1 MEFVELQRL
10 LQDARVDCVAETG
23 WLVILVSNVSKVLVN
38 LDMPPITGIP
48 LDSCTAGDILVA
60 VDVILELL

>member
-1 MEFVELQRL
+1 MAFVELQRL
-10 LQDARVDCVAETG
+10 LQDARVDHVAETG
-23 WLVILVSNVSKVLVN
+23 WLVILVSDVSKVLVN
-38 LDMPPITGIP
+38 LDMPPITRIP

>member
-1 MEFVELQRL
+1 
-10 LQDARVDCVAETG
+10 VDRVAETG
-23 WLVILVSNVSKVLVN
+23 WLVILVSDVSKVLVN

>member
-10 LQDARVDCVAETG
+10 LQDARVDRVTETG
-23 WLVILVSNVSKVLVN
+23 WLVILVSDVSKVLVN
-38 LDMPPITGIP
+38 LDMPSITGIP
-48 LDSCTAGDILVA
+48 LDSCTVGDILVA